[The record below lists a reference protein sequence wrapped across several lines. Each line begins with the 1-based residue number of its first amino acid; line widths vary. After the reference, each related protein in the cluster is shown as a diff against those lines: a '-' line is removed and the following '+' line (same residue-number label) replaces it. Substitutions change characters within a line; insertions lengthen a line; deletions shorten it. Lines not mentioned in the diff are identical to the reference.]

1 MRKYHINRRNEGK
14 KVLKTKPDNIFFLIC
29 IFAKTYEQYATV
41 GFTALKV
48 SNQIWAKGKE
58 MWIAKI
64 TLGNKQQRENL
75 TLPVNPFISS
85 SSSSLEVP
93 DLNHCCS
100 LSLSCQRMKRRRK
113 RRMKKSCRCHCCCR
127 CHLKRSWK
135 SHCCLTMSHWRSRL
149 NHCCCRW
156 CL

>member
-1 MRKYHINRRNEGK
+1 MRKYHINRRNEGDK
-14 KVLKTKPDNIFFLIC
+14 FWKQNLIISSFWSSFLLKPYK
-29 IFAKTYEQYATV
+29 QYATV
-41 GFTALKV
+41 GFLKV
-48 SNQIWAKGKE
+48 SYQIWAKGIE

-64 TLGNKQQRENL
+64 TLGNKQQQENP
-75 TLPVNPFISS
+75 TPVNLFISS

-93 DLNHCCS
+93 DLNRCCF